1 MIIVYIIWI
10 VVLACAGSAVLP
22 ATLRFLRQHGLTAAN
37 YAGDNI
43 PVGSG
48 AVLALLFALLHT
60 IAELTAASGLWMD
73 TAAVI
78 RGNTAAFLLVFAA
91 GWIDDSIGDRAV
103 KGFGGHWRQ
112 WRETRTPSTG
122 AIKAGVIGIAAFWI
136 VTRYSSNWAE
146 GLLDWVTI
154 VLAANAVNLLDVR
167 PGRAWKSFYLGA
179 AILLAAKPEGA
190 SIIWLLPSAA
200 GGIALMPGDLRG
212 KHMLGDCGSNLLGF
226 ALGCSLAV
234 AAPIWLQGP
243 ALAVLAAMHRTA
255 EKSSIT
261 AWIERHR
268 WVRWLDRF
276 GRV

>member
-1 MIIVYIIWI
+1 MINVILLAA
-10 VVLACAGSAVLP
+10 LACAGRLALP
-22 ATLRFLRQHGLTAAN
+22 ATLRFLRQHGLTSAN
-37 YAGDNI
+37 YAGDII

-48 AVLALLFALLHT
+48 AVLVLLFALLYT
-60 IAELTAASGLWMD
+60 IAELTAASGLWPEA
-73 TAAVI
+73 AAVI
-78 RGNTAAFLLVFAA
+78 RGDTAAFMLVFAA

-122 AIKAGVIGIAAFWI
+122 VIKAAVIGIAALWV
-136 VTRYSSNWAE
+136 VTRYSSYWAE
-146 GLLDWVTI
+146 GLLDWLTI

-167 PGRAWKSFYLGA
+167 PGRAWKSFYLGS
-179 AILLAAKPEGA
+179 AILLTAIPEWM
-190 SIIWLLPSAA
+190 SLIWLLPCAA

-226 ALGCSLAV
+226 ALGCSIAV
-234 AAPIWLQGP
+234 AAPLWLQGL
-243 ALAVLAAMHRTA
+243 ALAVLAVMHRTA

>member
-1 MIIVYIIWI
+1 MIVYLILLIT
-10 VVLACAGSAVLP
+10 LACAGRLALP
-22 ATLRFLRQHGLTAAN
+22 TTLRFLRQHGLTAAN
-37 YAGDNI
+37 YAGDKI

-48 AVLALLFALLHT
+48 AVLILLFALFYT
-60 IAELTAASGLWMD
+60 IAELSAARGVWTETAS
-73 TAAVI
+73 VI
-78 RGNTAAFLLVFAA
+78 RGHIAAFLLVFAA

-112 WRETRTPSTG
+112 WRDTRTPSTG
-122 AIKAGVIGIAAFWI
+122 GVKAAVIGIAALWVVIRGGGSWLEWI
-136 VTRYSSNWAE
+136 F
-146 GLLDWVTI
+146 DWITI

-167 PGRAWKSFYLGA
+167 PGRAWKSFFLGA
-179 AILLAAKPEGA
+179 VLLLAANPDWTHC
-190 SIIWLLPSAA
+190 IWLLPCAA

-234 AAPIWLQGP
+234 AAPLWLQGT

-268 WVRWLDRF
+268 WVHWLDRF